1 MADSGNIYVLTNPFM
16 PGLVKIGCTA
26 GKVEDRI
33 KQLSGD
39 TGVPVAFKCHFA
51 AEVNDMA
58 AKEKTLH
65 QLFSDKRVNPNRE
78 FFEVAPEK
86 VVLAIRMGPF
96 TEVTPGKPD
105 IPPDEEKAFEK
116 ADEAEKTRRSIL
128 KLDAI
133 GIHSGA
139 VLTFT
144 RDENVHAA
152 VVDGNKVEYDNQIL
166 SISAAAKLALQKL
179 GKNWPTVQGS
189 LYWMFE
195 GKTLDEIR
203 KEKEEESV
211 GEPSSDI

>member
-1 MADSGNIYVLTNPFM
+1 M

-39 TGVPVAFKCHFA
+39 SGVPVAFKCHFA
-51 AEVNDMA
+51 AAVDDMA
-58 AKEKTLH
+58 FKEKNLH

-105 IPPDEEKAFEK
+105 IPPEEEEAFEK
-116 ADEAEKTRRSIL
+116 ADDAEQAKKSNL

-133 GIHSGA
+133 GIHAGA

-144 RDENVHAA
+144 RDENVHAT
-152 VVDGNKVEYDNQIL
+152 VVTGNKVEYDNQVL
-166 SISAAAKLALQKL
+166 SISRAALLALEKL
-179 GKNWPTVQGS
+179 GKKWSAVQGS
-189 LYWMFE
+189 LYWMFQ
-195 GKTLDEIR
+195 GKTLEEIR
-203 KEKEEESV
+203 RQKEEESV
-211 GEPSSDI
+211 EESSSNT